1 MPSESMEMPQMNNNM
16 VAQPQTTEQPKAEEP
31 MSMSLRGGGLCEDC
45 CCCCAGCCALE
56 TICCCLGAEEV
67 ADNL

>member
-1 MPSESMEMPQMNNNM
+1 
-16 VAQPQTTEQPKAEEP
+16 
-31 MSMSLRGGGLCEDC
+31 MSLRGGGLCEDVSFPHSILPRIQEETFRLTILLSQQC

>member
-1 MPSESMEMPQMNNNM
+1 
-16 VAQPQTTEQPKAEEP
+16 
-31 MSMSLRGGGLCEDC
+31 MSLRGGGLCEDVSFPIPSLPISTPPPDSKNIRTDHFTIKQC

>member
-1 MPSESMEMPQMNNNM
+1 MPAESMEMPQMNNM
-16 VAQPQTTEQPKAEEP
+16 VAQPQTEQPKAEEP
-31 MSMSLRGGGLCEDC
+31 MSMGLRGGGLCEDC

>member
-1 MPSESMEMPQMNNNM
+1 
-16 VAQPQTTEQPKAEEP
+16 
-31 MSMSLRGGGLCEDC
+31 MSMRGGGLCEDVSFQHPLPIYSSRIQEETFRLTMSLFEQC

>member
-1 MPSESMEMPQMNNNM
+1 
-16 VAQPQTTEQPKAEEP
+16 
-31 MSMSLRGGGLCEDC
+31 MSLRGGGICEDVSICPHPARSAPDSIGTSRLTIVLFKQC

-56 TICCCLGAEEV
+56 AICCCLGAEEV